1 MITYPAR
8 PISGGRLEL
17 APPKRGDWAAEP
29 KFNGWR
35 VLVHAPTGT
44 AYNRHGKP
52 LSIAGDF
59 RIALEALKWIH
70 DSAPDLEW
78 IDCEGLERRHGIG
91 RGALIIL
98 DAVTEGTYD
107 ERRTLLQSWF
117 EILPHDKQPR
127 QDAALL
133 TPSYPM
139 SEAQSIYDLLLNQ
152 NDLWNAPF
160 YEGVVMKQR
169 NSHYPIQTRSSDE
182 TTPHWIKH
190 RWR

>member
-8 PISGGRLEL
+8 PISGGRLDL
-17 APPKRGDWAAEP
+17 APPKRGDWAVEP
-29 KFNGWR
+29 KFIGWR

-59 RIALEALKWIH
+59 RLALIALKAVWET
-70 DSAPDLEW
+70 APTLEW

-117 EILPHDKQPR
+117 EVLHHDKPPR
-127 QDAALL
+127 QDAVLL

-139 SEAQSIYDLLLNQ
+139 SDAQSIYDLLLRRNF
-152 NDLWNAPF
+152 LWNTPF

-169 NSHYPIQTRSSDE
+169 NSHYPIQTRSPDE

>member
-17 APPKRGDWAAEP
+17 APPKRGAWAAEP

-52 LSIAGDF
+52 LSIAGEF
-59 RIALEALKWIH
+59 GSAIAYLKTAFVH
-70 DSAPDLEW
+70 NSELEW

-91 RGALIIL
+91 RGTLIIL
-98 DAVTEGTYD
+98 DVVTGGTYD
-107 ERRTLLQSWF
+107 ERRTLLQSCF
-117 EILPHDKQPR
+117 VLLPHDKQPPENGVV
-127 QDAALL
+127 L